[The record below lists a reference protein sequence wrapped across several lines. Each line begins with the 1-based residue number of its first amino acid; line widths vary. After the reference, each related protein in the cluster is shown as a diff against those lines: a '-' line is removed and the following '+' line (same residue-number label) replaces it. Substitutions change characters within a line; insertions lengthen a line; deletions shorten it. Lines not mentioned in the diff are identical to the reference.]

1 MCQDGVLSPYLF
13 SIGIHIMLP
22 RIIPSF
28 SFNFG
33 NFSYIAYADDIFCLS
48 CSRSSLLNSVSSISK
63 HFQSLS
69 LNIDICDICKYL
81 VFNARSMLICLPC
94 SNFSVYC
101 VSELQW
107 LGIHIFLNLLA
118 FRTNT
123 VWDVK
128 KKLKVGYGKIVAN
141 CCHYSQKLLA
151 LLYSSFCN
159 NPILFLSGISP
170 IQKIKELG

>member
-1 MCQDGVLSPYLF
+1 MVFFHHIFSVFVYTLCYPELYTLF
-13 SIGIHIMLP
+13 LLILEI
-22 RIIPSF
+22 F
-28 SFNFG
+28 A
-33 NFSYIAYADDIFCLS
+33 YIAFADDILCLS
-48 CSRSSLLNSVSSISK
+48 CSKSRLLNSVSSISK
-63 HFQSLS
+63 YFQSLS
-69 LNIDICDICKYL
+69 LNIDICEYL

-94 SNFSVYC
+94 SNFSVCC

-118 FRTNT
+118 FRTNI

-159 NPILFLSGISP
+159 HSILFLSGISP
-170 IQKIKELG
+170 ILKIKELG